1 MFWGSLCMYS
11 GICMLARVRVFTY
24 VVHVCLLKYVNFPT
38 FQCDSVCI
46 HWLRQLFL
54 RMFMVDVLMAQ
65 LWYMRVCIYKEVWR
79 VCADWHTYVN
89 VRHSIIQHLCGF
101 TITIYCLRL
110 AVFVQGRPVD
120 AVQSALCGSFAGALA
135 GGVTTPLDV
144 IKTRLMLGTCKEIY
158 TCSNTSNWEE
168 NNIRIR
174 ACIHPCLDTRV
185 YSAWHTDPTEET
197 CINTLKRGQR
207 NIKRKHNAH
216 PYLYDLHYT
225 HTYRMHVEWFTVNL
239 LRLHMCKSTPAA
251 IHEHISSAAQTKHH
265 THISPFI
272 QVCRHKCAW
281 PHMQNSNTTNICAC
295 VSTQARTRWVC
306 LTPTCALPFTESRQK
321 VAGVYCLQVCLHVC
335 VFQGCW
341 CISAISCVTMRGVF
355 SVLCFCM
362 SAGADVRYPRV
373 LLVHIDRYGY
383 CGNHVCN
390 ALFFVWLCSCGVR
403 MLHTNKLTKTLI

>member
-158 TCSNTSNWEE
+158 TCSNTSNREE

-174 ACIHPCLDTRV
+174 ACIHPCLDMRV
-185 YSAWHTDPTEET
+185 YSAWHTDPTGET
-197 CINTLKRGQR
+197 VINTLKRGQR

-281 PHMQNSNTTNICAC
+281 PHMQNSNITIMCAC
-295 VSTQARTRWVC
+295 VSIHPGKDSLGVPYTDMRSTFHRVKAEGGWR
-306 LTPTCALPFTESRQK
+306 LLF
-321 VAGVYCLQVCLHVC
+321 AGL
-335 VFQGCW
+335 
-341 CISAISCVTMRGVF
+341 SSCV
-355 SVLCFCM
+355 CI
-362 SAGADVRYPRV
+362 PRM
-373 LLVHIDRYGY
+373 LVHLCDIL
-383 CGNHVCN
+383 CN
-390 ALFFVWLCSCGVR
+390 NSWCFFCFVFLYERWCRCQISTRPPCAHR
-403 MLHTNKLTKTLI
+403 